1 MPLTDSQ
8 RQIIASTAPILAEHG
23 LTLTRH
29 FYDNLLNKYPELR
42 SIFSV
47 TSQLPPS
54 SHQPAALAA
63 SLYAY
68 STHIDDLTP
77 ILPVV
82 EKICQK
88 HASLNITADQYSI
101 VGENLLK
108 SMAEIL
114 GPDTFTDEVRDAW
127 ASGYTQLADIMS
139 GREEAIY
146 SEHDQKQGGWRGWRK
161 MKIVKKVKESD
172 DATSFYFKPA
182 DGGAIPDYR
191 PGQYVSVTIDV
202 PELKYKQI
210 RQYSLSD
217 APPAKTSGQVDGD
230 NKTNGQVNGDNKTDG
245 WQADYAEVNGHV
257 PRYHHDTASKPNN
270 LNDGTYSDLRSAY
283 RITVKRES
291 GIDMHHPD
299 AEAHPGYVS
308 NLLHDRYNEGDV
320 IEMSNPAGEFFLD
333 QDLSDSAPVVLISA
347 GVGLTPVM
355 SMLQTLLKMPN
366 ASERKISW
374 IHVARN
380 KAIDPFVDDIVRIQK
395 DHKNVTSKVFHS
407 SPVESEQQGVDYD
420 AAGRPDLGAF
430 DKEARKNLLFLD
442 DKQARYFMCGP
453 NPFMASN
460 AKALSE
466 MGVEDDRV
474 KMELFSVGSVGA

>member
-8 RQIIASTAPILAEHG
+8 RHIIASTAPILAEHG

-161 MKIVKKVKESD
+161 MKIVKKIKESE

-191 PGQYVSVTIDV
+191 PGQYVSITIDV

-217 APPAKTSGQVDGD
+217 APPAKTNGHVDGD
-230 NKTNGQVNGDNKTDG
+230 SETNGV
-245 WQADYAEVNGHV
+245 V
-257 PRYHHDTASKPNN
+257 HDTASKPNN
-270 LNDGTYSDLRSAY
+270 LNDGAYSDLRSAY

-320 IEMSNPAGEFFLD
+320 VEMSNPAGEFFLD

-366 ASERKISW
+366 AHERKISW

-380 KAIDPFVDDIVRIQK
+380 KAIDPFVDDIIRIQK

-407 SPVESEQQGVDYD
+407 SPAQSEQQGIDYD
-420 AAGRPDLGAF
+420 AVGRPDLSKF
-430 DKEARKNLLFLD
+430 DEEARQNLLFLD
-442 DKQARYFMCGP
+442 DKQTRYFMCGP
-453 NPFMASN
+453 NPFMVGN
-460 AKALSE
+460 AQALSQ
-466 MGVEDDRV
+466 MGVDDERV